1 MTKEEKDKIKQ
12 KLQHSLVFEH
22 SDLWDGILF
31 VIEESKNA
39 EIGSAV
45 SQMIDETKRA
55 HQCGRVEALFDI
67 KDLLI
72 QTREEALKNA
82 GRR

>member
-1 MTKEEKDKIKQ
+1 MTNEDKTKTKE
-12 KLQHSLVFEH
+12 KLQHSLIFEH

-31 VIEESKNA
+31 IIEEAKNA

-45 SQMIDETKRA
+45 SQVIEESKRA
-55 HQCGRVEALFDI
+55 HQCGRVEALFDL

-82 GRR
+82 GRK

>member
-1 MTKEEKDKIKQ
+1 MTNQEKTKLKE
-12 KLQHSLVFEH
+12 KLQNSLLFEY

-31 VIEESKNA
+31 IIEEAKQA
-39 EIGSAV
+39 EIGNAI
-45 SQMIDETKRA
+45 SQMIDENKRA

-82 GRR
+82 GRK